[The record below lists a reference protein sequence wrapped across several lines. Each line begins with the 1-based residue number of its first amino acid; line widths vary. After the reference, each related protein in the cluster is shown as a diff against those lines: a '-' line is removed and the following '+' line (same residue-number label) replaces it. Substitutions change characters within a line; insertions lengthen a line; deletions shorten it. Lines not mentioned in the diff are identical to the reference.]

1 VKSLGKGKKGSTKM
15 RNDKNGLS
23 EELKTV
29 QEIQKQTLE
38 RLRLHF
44 IFNTLNAIRFLIKK
58 EPETAYDMVYAL
70 AKYIR
75 GRSELIVCQDMVPI
89 EEELDYARSYA
100 RLELA
105 QRQQLRLCWEV
116 KEIKGYALRGSI
128 CGEMERLLKQEVYG
142 SRENRTLVVTNADSE
157 AAICLCIQEVNL
169 NSLVPVY
176 KREEEVGSVEPK

>member
-1 VKSLGKGKKGSTKM
+1 M
-15 RNDKNGLS
+15 
-23 EELKTV
+23 
-29 QEIQKQTLE
+29 
-38 RLRLHF
+38 
-44 IFNTLNAIRFLIKK
+44 
-58 EPETAYDMVYAL
+58 
-70 AKYIR
+70 
-75 GRSELIVCQDMVPI
+75 CQDMVPI

>member
-1 VKSLGKGKKGSTKM
+1 M

-100 RLELA
+100 RLALA
-105 QRQQLRLCWEV
+105 QRPQLRLWLQV
-116 KEIKGYALRGSI
+116 QVITGYCRRPFLDAGTTDL
-128 CGEMERLLKQEVYG
+128 
-142 SRENRTLVVTNADSE
+142 
-157 AAICLCIQEVNL
+157 
-169 NSLVPVY
+169 
-176 KREEEVGSVEPK
+176 